1 MSPASTR
8 PSRARC
14 SRGRRS
20 EYRLGRARSV
30 CVVQERSVCSESD
43 PCGFGLS
50 ALGFGLSSTVYGQSD
65 MHRIIARRARDS
77 SAPRVDRDPA
87 IVSSFLSDAA
97 HVAGGSAAGVAFP
110 RNEAEV
116 AALVTHA
123 ERVLPIGAQSSLTGG
138 ATPRGE
144 IVLSTR
150 ALSSVGPVTVV
161 GPVLSD
167 GLIEIR
173 RSALAPECHS
183 PRCRRR

>member
-1 MSPASTR
+1 
-8 PSRARC
+8 
-14 SRGRRS
+14 
-20 EYRLGRARSV
+20 
-30 CVVQERSVCSESD
+30 
-43 PCGFGLS
+43 
-50 ALGFGLSSTVYGQSD
+50 
-65 MHRIIARRARDS
+65 MHRIIARRARDA

-150 ALSSVGPVTVV
+150 AL
-161 GPVLSD
+161 
-167 GLIEIR
+167 
-173 RSALAPECHS
+173 
-183 PRCRRR
+183 

>member
-1 MSPASTR
+1 MCIRDSS
-8 PSRARC
+8 
-14 SRGRRS
+14 
-20 EYRLGRARSV
+20 
-30 CVVQERSVCSESD
+30 
-43 PCGFGLS
+43 GLL
-50 ALGFGLSSTVYGQSD
+50 ALGSRLWLSSTVYGQSD
-65 MHRIIARRARDS
+65 MHRIIARRARDA

-144 IVLSTR
+144 IVL
-150 ALSSVGPVTVV
+150 
-161 GPVLSD
+161 
-167 GLIEIR
+167 
-173 RSALAPECHS
+173 
-183 PRCRRR
+183 